1 MTIILIRLLLSPS
14 RLLKSLAKFENR
26 SKCFWPLSATPAFIF
41 SRKVRIHSVTVS
53 IFRAEQSNVNNCVW
67 CFLHFICQKQKERN
81 PEKDLWRNSWGSNQS
96 FVGKD
101 DFWLALQ
108 SNYNYIMDT
117 HLIDSC
123 REARGELERNYSTE
137 TSHTDHKKVSK
148 CQLSTHVKCKRRAI
162 VIHASIP
169 IHFNR

>member
-1 MTIILIRLLLSPS
+1 MPFFFIITNTIFFLQKLSKLKNLIVYFHFQ
-14 RLLKSLAKFENR
+14 FE
-26 SKCFWPLSATPAFIF
+26 KKI
-41 SRKVRIHSVTVS
+41 
-53 IFRAEQSNVNNCVW
+53 
-67 CFLHFICQKQKERN
+67 QKERN

-123 REARGELERNYSTE
+123 REARGELERIYFTE
-137 TSHTDHKKVSK
+137 TSHTDQKKVR
-148 CQLSTHVKCKRRAI
+148 CD
-162 VIHASIP
+162 
-169 IHFNR
+169 F

>member
-1 MTIILIRLLLSPS
+1 MFERGLENQRKCDFFPSKGFFSYFLCFYLFYLS
-14 RLLKSLAKFENR
+14 
-26 SKCFWPLSATPAFIF
+26 
-41 SRKVRIHSVTVS
+41 H
-53 IFRAEQSNVNNCVW
+53 Q
-67 CFLHFICQKQKERN
+67 QKERN

-117 HLIDSC
+117 NLIDSC

-137 TSHTDHKKVSK
+137 TSHTDQKKVRCIANYILFIFPMMLCKFEK
-148 CQLSTHVKCKRRAI
+148 CVKNA
-162 VIHASIP
+162 
-169 IHFNR
+169 

>member
-1 MTIILIRLLLSPS
+1 M
-14 RLLKSLAKFENR
+14 
-26 SKCFWPLSATPAFIF
+26 
-41 SRKVRIHSVTVS
+41 
-53 IFRAEQSNVNNCVW
+53 
-67 CFLHFICQKQKERN
+67 FLFDIMFTSQKERN

-117 HLIDSC
+117 NLIDSC

-137 TSHTDHKKVSK
+137 TSHTDQKKVNSV
-148 CQLSTHVKCKRRAI
+148 C
-162 VIHASIP
+162 
-169 IHFNR
+169 HFGIFNLTSNGLKKTKNARNVFVRMFKWCVVNCR

>member
-1 MTIILIRLLLSPS
+1 M
-14 RLLKSLAKFENR
+14 
-26 SKCFWPLSATPAFIF
+26 IF
-41 SRKVRIHSVTVS
+41 FS
-53 IFRAEQSNVNNCVW
+53 FN
-67 CFLHFICQKQKERN
+67 KQKERN

-137 TSHTDHKKVSK
+137 TSQMDHKKVNDIKSF
-148 CQLSTHVKCKRRAI
+148 Q
-162 VIHASIP
+162 HAVTKILKFHLFVNLNGQWP
-169 IHFNR
+169 NR

>member
-1 MTIILIRLLLSPS
+1 MLFELLLVALCGSS
-14 RLLKSLAKFENR
+14 EYSAEKFKCIQSLFHILKF
-26 SKCFWPLSATPAFIF
+26 SKDPQIIPNVQFLFPFHLS
-41 SRKVRIHSVTVS
+41 
-53 IFRAEQSNVNNCVW
+53 
-67 CFLHFICQKQKERN
+67 KQKERN

-137 TSHTDHKKVSK
+137 TSHTDHKKVSE
-148 CQLSTHVKCKRRAI
+148 C
-162 VIHASIP
+162 
-169 IHFNR
+169 

>member
-1 MTIILIRLLLSPS
+1 MN
-14 RLLKSLAKFENR
+14 F
-26 SKCFWPLSATPAFIF
+26 
-41 SRKVRIHSVTVS
+41 IHS
-53 IFRAEQSNVNNCVW
+53 FLFHSNKTK
-67 CFLHFICQKQKERN
+67 KQKERN

-137 TSHTDHKKVSK
+137 TSQTDHKKVK
-148 CQLSTHVKCKRRAI
+148 TKNKNTQEKKIDLHIFV
-162 VIHASIP
+162 
-169 IHFNR
+169 